1 LLYTI
6 RRRFGNE
13 TVRTLAKATLDNRDL
28 ELLEFQK
35 IREIVAGYTSFSAS
49 RELALNLV
57 PLSDEEQ
64 VRLRLRQSAEARRL
78 LSLNPDANIGEVT
91 DIREMARMAALG
103 KVLDPQSL
111 LEIRETLDSTHRL
124 RGHLLDL
131 PDDLPLLSGLARDIV
146 TMEQLQK
153 DIGGCLSPTGELLDS
168 ASPKLASVRH
178 RMREVRQ
185 DLLIHLQAII
195 SSSRGRRIIQEP
207 IVTER
212 EGRFVIPVKAEFR
225 RQIKGIVHDV
235 SNTQATVFIEPW
247 TTTEVQ
253 NELRELVAEEK
264 DEIERILATLSDEV
278 GAFRDEISR
287 NIELVA
293 EIDLALAKARY
304 AGEAKA
310 TEPIIVPAA
319 RSAGADGP
327 EPGGVLRLV
336 QARHPLLKKKAV
348 PMSVEIGRD
357 FSVLVITGPNTGGK
371 TVALKTLGL
380 LSLMAQAGLPVPA
393 QPESRIPVF
402 DGVYADIGDEQ
413 SIEQTLSTF
422 SWHIGNIVRI
432 INGATANSLVLLDE
446 LGTNTDPGEGSALGR
461 SILLH
466 FLPQRTM
473 TVATTHYTELKALA
487 HATDGMENA
496 ALDVDPVTMTPTYHL
511 TVGLPG
517 GSNALATASR
527 LGLSPDIVDRAR
539 QMLSEGAR
547 EIESLLAHLSAEEKN
562 VESLRRSLETELN
575 EARRSE
581 ADLKGRLRELEDE
594 RRRIVKQTR
603 DQIASEAADLHM
615 KVREATAEL
624 RKERSKERVE
634 QARKALAEVQEQLNA
649 AVWQPGPAPKTEE
662 IEVEAGPVA
671 AGDTVWLKDAGVP
684 ATVLS
689 LLEGRGLVEVQAGKV
704 KMTLRLDS
712 VEKRV
717 PLAGGAKAAPVTIK
731 RELSRSRVS
740 FELDLRGKRAEEV
753 EPLLEAYLNEASLS
767 GLARVRVIHGYGTG
781 TVRQIVRDMLASH
794 PLVTSFQPG
803 EQGEGGD
810 GVTVVSL

>member
-562 VESLRRSLETELN
+562 VESLRRSLETELG

-581 ADLKGRLRELEDE
+581 ADLKGRLRELEEE

-615 KVREATAEL
+615 KVRDAAAEL
-624 RKERSKERVE
+624 RKERSKQRVE
-634 QARKALAEVQEQLNA
+634 QARKALAEVREQLNT
-649 AVWQPGPAPKTEE
+649 AVWQARPAAEAE
-662 IEVEAGPVA
+662 GIGVETGPVA
-671 AGDTVWLKDAGVP
+671 IGDTVWLRDAGVP

-689 LLEGRGLVEVQAGKV
+689 VSEDRGLVEVHSGKV

-712 VEKRV
+712 VEKRILS
-717 PLAGGAKAAPVTIK
+717 PGASKAAPVTIK

-767 GLARVRVIHGYGTG
+767 GLARVRIIHGYGTG

-810 GVTVVSL
+810 GVTMVSL